1 MRVIAK
7 STLRAFWEKHG
18 DAEVPLKTWYKI
30 VERADWKDTHEV
42 KKVYADASVIG
53 NNRVVFNIKGKGY
66 RIVVY
71 VIFKLR
77 KVFIRFVGSHQQ
89 YDKIDAKNI

>member
-1 MRVIAK
+1 M
-7 STLRAFWEKHG
+7 
-18 DAEVPLKTWYKI
+18 I

-42 KKVYADASVIG
+42 KKIYTDASVIG
-53 NNRVVFNIKGKGY
+53 NNRVVFNIKGNRY

>member
-42 KKVYADASVIG
+42 KKVYANASVIG
-53 NNRVVFNIKGKGY
+53 NNRVVFNIKGNRY

>member
-7 STLRAFWEKHG
+7 STLRSFWEHHA
-18 DAEVPLKTWYKI
+18 DAEVPLKIWYKI
-30 VERADWKDTHEV
+30 VEGADWKDSNDV
-42 KKVYADASVIG
+42 KKIYGNVSVMG
-53 NNRVVFNIKGKGY
+53 NNRLVFNIKGNRY

-77 KVFIRFVGSHQQ
+77 KMFIRFVGTHQQ
-89 YDKIDAKNI
+89 YNRIDSKTI

>member
-1 MRVIAK
+1 MRIIAK
-7 STLRAFWEKHG
+7 STLCAFWEKHA

-30 VERADWKDTHEV
+30 LEKADWKNNHDIKIIYV
-42 KKVYADASVIG
+42 DASVVG
-53 NNRVVFNIKGKGY
+53 NNRVVFNIKGNHY

-71 VIFKLR
+71 IIFKFK
-77 KVFIRFVGSHQQ
+77 KVFIRFIGTHQQ